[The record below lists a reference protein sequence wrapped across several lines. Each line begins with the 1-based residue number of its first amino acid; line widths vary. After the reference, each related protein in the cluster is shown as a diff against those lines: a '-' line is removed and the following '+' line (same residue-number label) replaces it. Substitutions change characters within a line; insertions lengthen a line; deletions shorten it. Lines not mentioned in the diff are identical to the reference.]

1 MAEETKKKVAK
12 ATSKTTTK
20 KTTTAKKPAAK
31 KTATK
36 TSTKKTTTAKKTT
49 PKEEKVVKEV
59 VKEEVPVVEVEKV
72 EEPKV
77 EEPKKEEKQEEKKEE
92 TKTDNTSAKKTMSG
106 LSVEAEIVLVY
117 LISILGLVFAFISDD
132 KVDERAKFAY
142 KQSGAV
148 FIVSACLSCCMIIPL
163 FGLMFG
169 LANVVLFIFTIIAL
183 VKGYQGEDY
192 KIPVIY
198 DIANAIWKK

>member
-12 ATSKTTTK
+12 ATTKGTTK
-20 KTTTAKKPAAK
+20 KTTAAK

-36 TSTKKTTTAKKTT
+36 KTATKTTTKKSATT
-49 PKEEKVVKEV
+49 KKAAPKTEKVVKEEI
-59 VKEEVPVVEVEKV
+59 KEEVPVVETEKVEKPKV

-77 EEPKKEEKQEEKKEE
+77 EEKQEEKKEE
-92 TKTDNTSAKKTMSG
+92 TKTENTTAKKTMSG

-117 LISILGLVFAFISDD
+117 LISVLGLVFAFIADD
-132 KVDERAKFAY
+132 KVDARAKFAY
-142 KQSGAV
+142 KQAGAV

-169 LANVVLFIFTIIAL
+169 LANIVVFVFTIIAL